1 MEMMTS
7 AAVTFL
13 TLGLAST
20 LAAAQSGSGGGHGM
34 GPPAAQQQQAPRPA
48 PAPQA
53 RVGSDYT
60 PGWSMMSKAE
70 REEHRQRMREMK
82 TYEECRAY
90 LDQHREKMAARATEQ
105 ARKALGQPR
114 RDACA
119 ALKKP

>member
-20 LAAAQSGSGGGHGM
+20 LAAAQPGGGHGM

-48 PAPQA
+48 PAPQG

-70 REEHRQRMREMK
+70 RDEHRERMREMK

-105 ARKALGQPR
+105 GRKALAQPR

-119 ALKKP
+119 SLKNP